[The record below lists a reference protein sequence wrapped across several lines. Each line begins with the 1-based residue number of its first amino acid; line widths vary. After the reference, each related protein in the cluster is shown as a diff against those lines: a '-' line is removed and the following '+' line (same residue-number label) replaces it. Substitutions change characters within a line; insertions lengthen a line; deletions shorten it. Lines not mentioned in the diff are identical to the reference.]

1 MSPRVM
7 EIRSRIEPVLI
18 AHGLDLEDL
27 SVSHVGRR
35 DVVRVIVDRDGGV
48 DLDSIAEVSNA
59 MSTVLDEAAFLFPH
73 AYVLE
78 VSSPG
83 VDRPLTAPRH
93 WRRAQGRLVSVR
105 LRTGE
110 TVHGRVVGVED
121 TRATL
126 RVDGGDDVAVAFAD
140 VESATIE
147 IEFSRGQEDD

>member
-1 MSPRVM
+1 M

-18 AHGLDLEDL
+18 AHGLDLEDV
-27 SVSHVGRR
+27 SVSQVGRR

-59 MSTVLDEAAFLFPH
+59 MSTVLDEAASLFPH

-83 VDRPLTAPRH
+83 VDRPLTEPRH

-105 LRTGE
+105 LRSGE
-110 TVHGRVVGVED
+110 SVHGRVAGAED

-126 RVDGGDDVAVAFAD
+126 RAQGGDDVTVDFAD